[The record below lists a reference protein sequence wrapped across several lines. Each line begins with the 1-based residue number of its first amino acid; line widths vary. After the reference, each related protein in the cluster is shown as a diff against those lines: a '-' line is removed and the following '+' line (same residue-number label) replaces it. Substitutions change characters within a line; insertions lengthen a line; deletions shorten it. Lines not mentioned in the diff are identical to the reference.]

1 MVRPDS
7 EALSDAS
14 QGGSWSLQRRLAASL
29 VICIGGTFA
38 ILFPVLDYW
47 IDHEIYRRMDTTLMQ
62 RSAAVGRVLQE
73 LDASKLESLMPE
85 YEPGGHT
92 EFFTVFDSQTHR
104 TLLRSPSSAGAE
116 LALGPLEQGTP
127 RYYDVTLPDGHAGRA
142 LATRISVAGEK
153 SRLLVVA
160 TERRDWDQTERRI
173 HFTLLGG
180 IVLAT
185 FLATGLALLMVR
197 RIVVMLERVGV
208 QLADL
213 RSDRPIARIGADFP
227 RELRPFAEAFNQ
239 GLHHLYVAIFR
250 ERRFS
255 RDVAHELR
263 TPLAEIRISAESALI
278 DADPARIQRAL
289 NATIQAS
296 SRMQRSVDTLLLL
309 ARLES
314 GQHTL
319 ALDPLD
325 LTALLQELLAG
336 GLNVQ
341 QMAPKSPIHVTLPES
356 AWVQSDQGVI
366 ERIVSNLLRNA
377 IEYAPEG
384 DDIQCRLERE
394 ASGWMLTIVNTA
406 PNLQASDLDQFGL
419 RFWRKDSEG
428 GTAHHAGLG
437 LALALALAHGIDLP
451 LAFSLDNG
459 RLSARLGHWPP
470 LL

>member
-73 LDASKLESLMPE
+73 LDARKLESLMPE
-85 YEPGGHT
+85 YEHGGHT

-116 LALGPLEQGTP
+116 LSLGPVEQGTP

-142 LATRISVAGEK
+142 LATRVSVTGER
-153 SRLLVVA
+153 SQLLVVA

-173 HFTLLGG
+173 HFALLGG

-185 FLATGLALLMVR
+185 LLATGLALLMVR
-197 RIVVMLERVGV
+197 HIVVMLERVGE

-239 GLHHLYVAIFR
+239 GLHHLYAAIVR

-263 TPLAEIRISAESALI
+263 TPLAEIRISA
-278 DADPARIQRAL
+278 
-289 NATIQAS
+289 
-296 SRMQRSVDTLLLL
+296 
-309 ARLES
+309 
-314 GQHTL
+314 
-319 ALDPLD
+319 
-325 LTALLQELLAG
+325 
-336 GLNVQ
+336 
-341 QMAPKSPIHVTLPES
+341 
-356 AWVQSDQGVI
+356 
-366 ERIVSNLLRNA
+366 VS
-377 IEYAPEG
+377 IPTE
-384 DDIQCRLERE
+384 
-394 ASGWMLTIVNTA
+394 
-406 PNLQASDLDQFGL
+406 F
-419 RFWRKDSEG
+419 
-428 GTAHHAGLG
+428 
-437 LALALALAHGIDLP
+437 
-451 LAFSLDNG
+451 
-459 RLSARLGHWPP
+459 
-470 LL
+470 

>member
-1 MVRPDS
+1 M
-7 EALSDAS
+7 
-14 QGGSWSLQRRLAASL
+14 QRRLAASL

-73 LDASKLESLMPE
+73 LDARKLESLMPE

-142 LATRISVAGEK
+142 LATRVSVTGER
-153 SRLLVVA
+153 SQLLVVA

-173 HFTLLGG
+173 HFALLGG

-185 FLATGLALLMVR
+185 LLATGLALLMVR
-197 RIVVMLERVGV
+197 HIVVMLERVGE

-239 GLHHLYVAIFR
+239 GLHHLYAAIAR

-278 DADPARIQRAL
+278 DADPTRIQRAL

-336 GLNVQ
+336 LNVQ
-341 QMAPKSPIHVTLPES
+341 QMAPKSPIRVTLPES

-437 LALALALAHGIDLP
+437 LALALALAHAIDLP

-459 RLSARLGHWPP
+459 RLSARLGPWPP

>member
-1 MVRPDS
+1 MVRPDF

-14 QGGSWSLQRRLAASL
+14 QGRSWSLQRRLAASL

-73 LDASKLESLMPE
+73 LDARKLESLMPE

-185 FLATGLALLMVR
+185 LLATGLALLMVR

-239 GLHHLYVAIFR
+239 GLHHLYAAIAR

-278 DADPARIQRAL
+278 DADPTRIQRAL

-336 GLNVQ
+336 FNVR

-384 DDIQCRLERE
+384 DDIQCRLERV

-437 LALALALAHGIDLP
+437 LALALALAHAIDLP

-459 RLSARLGHWPP
+459 RLSARLGPWPP

>member
-73 LDASKLESLMPE
+73 LDARKLESLMPE

-160 TERRDWDQTERRI
+160 PERRDWDQTERRI
-173 HFTLLGG
+173 HFALLGG

-239 GLHHLYVAIFR
+239 GLHHLYVAIVR

-336 GLNVQ
+336 LNVQ
-341 QMAPKSPIHVTLPES
+341 QMAPKSPIRVTLPES

-437 LALALALAHGIDLP
+437 LALALALAHAIDLP

-459 RLSARLGHWPP
+459 RLSARLGPWPP

>member
-1 MVRPDS
+1 M
-7 EALSDAS
+7 
-14 QGGSWSLQRRLAASL
+14 QRRLAASL

-73 LDASKLESLMPE
+73 LDARKLESLMPE

-239 GLHHLYVAIFR
+239 GLHHLYAAIAR

-278 DADPARIQRAL
+278 DADPTQIQRAL

-336 GLNVQ
+336 FNVQ
-341 QMAPKSPIHVTLPES
+341 QMAPKSPIRVTLPES

-384 DDIQCRLERE
+384 DDIQCRLERA

-437 LALALALAHGIDLP
+437 LALALALAHAIDLP

-459 RLSARLGHWPP
+459 RLSARLGPWPP

>member
-1 MVRPDS
+1 M
-7 EALSDAS
+7 
-14 QGGSWSLQRRLAASL
+14 QRRLAASL

-73 LDASKLESLMPE
+73 LDARKLESLMPE

-173 HFTLLGG
+173 HFALLGG

-239 GLHHLYVAIFR
+239 GLHHLYAAIAR

-278 DADPARIQRAL
+278 DADPTRIQRAL

-336 GLNVQ
+336 FNVQ
-341 QMAPKSPIHVTLPES
+341 QMAPKSPIRVTLPES

-437 LALALALAHGIDLP
+437 LALALALAHAIDLP

-459 RLSARLGHWPP
+459 RLSARLGPWPP

>member
-38 ILFPVLDYW
+38 ILFPVLDHW

-73 LDASKLESLMPE
+73 LDARKLESLMPE

-173 HFTLLGG
+173 HFALLGG

-239 GLHHLYVAIFR
+239 GLHHLYAAIAR

-278 DADPARIQRAL
+278 DADPTQIQRAL

-336 GLNVQ
+336 FNVQ
-341 QMAPKSPIHVTLPES
+341 QMAPKSPIRVTLPES

-384 DDIQCRLERE
+384 DDIQCRLERA

-437 LALALALAHGIDLP
+437 LALALALAHAIDLP

-459 RLSARLGHWPP
+459 RLSARLGPWPP

>member
-1 MVRPDS
+1 M
-7 EALSDAS
+7 
-14 QGGSWSLQRRLAASL
+14 QRRLAASL

-73 LDASKLESLMPE
+73 LDARKLESLMPE

-173 HFTLLGG
+173 HFALLGG

-239 GLHHLYVAIFR
+239 GLHHLYAAIVR

-336 GLNVQ
+336 LNVQ
-341 QMAPKSPIHVTLPES
+341 KMAPKSPIRVTLPES

-366 ERIVSNLLRNA
+366 ERILSNLLRNA

-384 DDIQCRLERE
+384 DDIQCRLELE

-437 LALALALAHGIDLP
+437 LALALALAHAIDLP

-459 RLSARLGHWPP
+459 RLSARLGPWPP

>member
-1 MVRPDS
+1 M
-7 EALSDAS
+7 
-14 QGGSWSLQRRLAASL
+14 QRRLAASL

-73 LDASKLESLMPE
+73 LDARKLESLMPE

-173 HFTLLGG
+173 HFALLGG

-239 GLHHLYVAIFR
+239 GLHHLYAAIVR

-278 DADPARIQRAL
+278 DADPAQIQRAL

-314 GQHTL
+314 GQHTM

-325 LTALLQELLAG
+325 LTALLRELLA

-341 QMAPKSPIHVTLPES
+341 QMAPKSPIRVTLPES

-384 DDIQCRLERE
+384 DDIQCRLERA

-406 PNLQASDLDQFGL
+406 PNLLASDLDQFGL

-437 LALALALAHGIDLP
+437 LALALALAHAIDLP

-459 RLSARLGHWPP
+459 RLSARLGPWPA

>member
-73 LDASKLESLMPE
+73 LDARKLESLMPE

-173 HFTLLGG
+173 HFALLGG

-239 GLHHLYVAIFR
+239 GLHHLYAAIAR

-278 DADPARIQRAL
+278 DADPTQIQRAL

-336 GLNVQ
+336 FNVQ
-341 QMAPKSPIHVTLPES
+341 QMAPKSPIRVTLPES

-437 LALALALAHGIDLP
+437 LALALALAHAIDLP

-459 RLSARLGHWPP
+459 RLSARLGPWPP

>member
-73 LDASKLESLMPE
+73 LDARKLESLMPE

-116 LALGPLEQGTP
+116 LSLGPVEQGTP

-142 LATRISVAGEK
+142 LATRVSVTGER
-153 SRLLVVA
+153 SQLLVVA

-173 HFTLLGG
+173 HFALLGG

-185 FLATGLALLMVR
+185 LLATGLALLMVR
-197 RIVVMLERVGV
+197 HIVVMLERVGE

-239 GLHHLYVAIFR
+239 GLHHLYAAIVR

-289 NATIQAS
+289 NAMIQAS

-336 GLNVQ
+336 LNVQ
-341 QMAPKSPIHVTLPES
+341 KMAPKSPIRVTLPES

-366 ERIVSNLLRNA
+366 ERILSNLLRNA

-384 DDIQCRLERE
+384 DDIQCRLELE

-437 LALALALAHGIDLP
+437 LALALALAHAIDLP

-459 RLSARLGHWPP
+459 RLSARLGPWPP

>member
-73 LDASKLESLMPE
+73 LDARKLESLMPE

-173 HFTLLGG
+173 HFALLGG

-239 GLHHLYVAIFR
+239 GLHHLYVAIVR

-336 GLNVQ
+336 LNVQ
-341 QMAPKSPIHVTLPES
+341 QMAPKSPIRVTLPES

-437 LALALALAHGIDLP
+437 LALALALAHAIDLP

-459 RLSARLGHWPP
+459 RLSARLGPWPP

>member
-73 LDASKLESLMPE
+73 LDARKLESLMPE

-173 HFTLLGG
+173 HFALLGG

-239 GLHHLYVAIFR
+239 GLHHLYAAIAR

-278 DADPARIQRAL
+278 DADPTRIQRAL

-336 GLNVQ
+336 FNVQ
-341 QMAPKSPIHVTLPES
+341 QMAPKSPIRVTLPES

-437 LALALALAHGIDLP
+437 LALALALAHAIDLP

-459 RLSARLGHWPP
+459 RLSARLGPWPP

>member
-1 MVRPDS
+1 MMSPESENPPDS
-7 EALSDAS
+7 SR
-14 QGGSWSLQRRLAASL
+14 GTSWSLQRRLAASL

-47 IDHEIYRRMDTTLMQ
+47 IGHEIYRRMDTTLMQ

-73 LDASKLESLMPE
+73 LDSRRLESLMPE
-85 YEPGGHT
+85 YEPSGHT
-92 EFFTVFDSQTHR
+92 EFFTVFDSQTNR
-104 TLLRSPSSAGAE
+104 ALLRSPSSAGAE
-116 LALGPLEQGTP
+116 LPLGPVEQGTP

-142 LATRISVAGEK
+142 LATRVPMGNEK

-185 FLATGLALLMVR
+185 LLATGLTLLMVR

-213 RSDRPIARIGADFP
+213 RVDRPLARIGADFP

-239 GLHHLYVAIFR
+239 GLHHLYTAIAR

-263 TPLAEIRISAESALI
+263 TPLAEIRTSAESALS
-278 DADPARIQRAL
+278 DAGPGRAQRAL
-289 NATIQAS
+289 KATIQAS

-319 ALDPLD
+319 ALEPLD
-325 LTALLQELLAG
+325 LTALLQELLTG
-336 GLNVQ
+336 FNLQKMLPN
-341 QMAPKSPIHVTLPES
+341 SPIHVTLPVS

-377 IEYAPEG
+377 IDYAPKD
-384 DDIQCRLERE
+384 DDIECRLERE

-406 PNLQASDLDQFGL
+406 PDLQEADLDQFGL

-437 LALALALAHGIDLP
+437 LALALALARAIELP
-451 LAFSLDNG
+451 LVFSLENG
-459 RLSARLGHWPP
+459 RLAARLGPWLP

>member
-1 MVRPDS
+1 M
-7 EALSDAS
+7 
-14 QGGSWSLQRRLAASL
+14 QRRLAASL

-73 LDASKLESLMPE
+73 LDARKLESLMPE

-142 LATRISVAGEK
+142 LATRVSVTGER
-153 SRLLVVA
+153 SQLLVVA

-173 HFTLLGG
+173 HFALLGG

-185 FLATGLALLMVR
+185 LLATGLALLMVR

-239 GLHHLYVAIFR
+239 GLHHLYVAIVR

-289 NATIQAS
+289 NAMIQAS

-336 GLNVQ
+336 FNVQ
-341 QMAPKSPIHVTLPES
+341 QMAPKSPIRVTLPES

-406 PNLQASDLDQFGL
+406 PNLLASDLDQFGL

-437 LALALALAHGIDLP
+437 LALALALAHAIDLP

-459 RLSARLGHWPP
+459 RLSARLGPWPP

>member
-73 LDASKLESLMPE
+73 LDARKLESLMPE

-116 LALGPLEQGTP
+116 LSLGPVEQGTP

-142 LATRISVAGEK
+142 LATRVSVTGER
-153 SRLLVVA
+153 SQLLVVA

-173 HFTLLGG
+173 HFALLGG

-185 FLATGLALLMVR
+185 LLATGLALLMVR

-239 GLHHLYVAIFR
+239 GLHHLYAAIAR

-278 DADPARIQRAL
+278 DADPTRIQRAL

-336 GLNVQ
+336 FNVQ
-341 QMAPKSPIHVTLPES
+341 QMAPKSPIRVTLPES

-437 LALALALAHGIDLP
+437 LALALALAHAIDLP

-459 RLSARLGHWPP
+459 RLSARLGPWPP

>member
-73 LDASKLESLMPE
+73 LDARKLESLMPE

-239 GLHHLYVAIFR
+239 GLHHLYAAIFR

-325 LTALLQELLAG
+325 LTALLQELLA

-437 LALALALAHGIDLP
+437 LALALALAHAIDLP

-459 RLSARLGHWPP
+459 RLSARLGPWPP